1 VTVTASSVRVRGR
14 LACAGLVFAC
24 ALAPFAAAAQSR
36 TVADRPTRIDVQ
48 ARPFVSFDV
57 RDAARRRFGALEFR
71 GGLVLTSPNPKFG
84 GLSALRVSPDGTGF
98 LAASDKGDW
107 FRGRMVYRD
116 GRPLALADVE
126 TAPMLG
132 PDGRSLADRG
142 WYDTE
147 SMAIDGD
154 FVYVAIE
161 RVHQIV
167 RFDFSKG
174 GLAARGQPIDLPPII
189 RTLPGNQGLEA
200 LVHVPKGLP
209 LAGALI
215 AISERGLDPS
225 GNIRAFIIGGPHRGR
240 FSVRRSDDFDIT
252 DAALLPSGDLV
263 ILERRFSVA
272 AGAATRIRR
281 IALAEIKP
289 EATVDG
295 PVLME
300 ADLAYEI
307 DNMEAISIHRTAGGD
322 IVLTMF
328 SDNNFSP
335 IQRTLLLQFT
345 LIDER

>member
-1 VTVTASSVRVRGR
+1 VTVTAFTVRAFAR
-14 LACAGLVFAC
+14 LGFAGLVFAL
-24 ALAPFAAAAQSR
+24 ALAPIAAASQSR
-36 TVADRPTRIDVQ
+36 PGADRPTRVDVQ

-71 GGLVLTSPNPKFG
+71 GGLVLTSPNAKFG

-107 FRGRMVYRD
+107 FRGRIVYRD
-116 GRPLALADVE
+116 GRPNALADIE

-132 PDGRSLADRG
+132 PDGRPLADRG

-167 RFDFSKG
+167 RFDFSRG

-225 GNIRAFIIGGPHRGR
+225 GNIRAFIIGGPQRGR

-272 AGAATRIRR
+272 AGVATRIRR

-307 DNMEAISIHRTAGGD
+307 DNMEAMSVHRTSGGD
-322 IVLTMF
+322 IVLTLF